1 MVCAM
6 DLNEL
11 EKRIGYEFKDEGLLT
26 HAMTHSSYANE
37 HGMEKSGSNERLE
50 FLGDAVL
57 ELVSSE
63 FLYHNYPNLPEGDM
77 SKLRASLVCEPTL
90 ARCTDEIELP
100 KYLLLSR
107 GEDATGG
114 RGRDSIVSDAME
126 ALIGAI
132 FLDGGMEPAKAFI
145 LKYILTDIESK
156 RLFYDSK
163 TTLQEVVQAEGG
175 EKLSYEVVGESGPDH
190 AKTFTVEVRRGGE
203 TLGRGEGH
211 SKKAAEQKA
220 AYEALLAMHRLG
232 DLKLI

>member
-1 MVCAM
+1 MR
-6 DLNEL
+6 DLE
-11 EKRIGYEFKDEGLLT
+11 EKIGYRFKDDRLLK

-37 HGMEKSGSNERLE
+37 HGMSKSGSNERLE

-63 FLYHNYPNLPEGDM
+63 FLYHNYPNLPEGDL

-132 FLDGGMEPAKAFI
+132 FLDGGIEPAKEFI
-145 LKYILTDIESK
+145 LKYVLTDIESK

-175 EKLSYEVVGESGPDH
+175 DKLSYEVVGESGPDH
-190 AKTFTVEVRRGGE
+190 AKQFTVEVSRGG
-203 TLGRGEGH
+203 TVLGRGTGR
-211 SKKAAEQKA
+211 SKKAAEQQA
-220 AYEALLAMHRLG
+220 AYEALLSMHRLG